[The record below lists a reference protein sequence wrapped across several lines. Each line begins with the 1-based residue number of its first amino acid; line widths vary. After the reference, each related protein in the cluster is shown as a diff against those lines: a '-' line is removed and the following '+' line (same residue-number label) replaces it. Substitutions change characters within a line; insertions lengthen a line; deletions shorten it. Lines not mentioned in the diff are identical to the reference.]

1 MLGFNLITKQTP
13 KAGLKVNAVLVVE
26 AITMVRQL
34 YFAILLDRNTQGP
47 CIVACNEGGVEIET
61 IAKIN
66 PNAVIV
72 FPINPLE
79 GITDTIIY

>member
-61 IAKIN
+61 I
-66 PNAVIV
+66 V
-72 FPINPLE
+72 
-79 GITDTIIY
+79 TIL